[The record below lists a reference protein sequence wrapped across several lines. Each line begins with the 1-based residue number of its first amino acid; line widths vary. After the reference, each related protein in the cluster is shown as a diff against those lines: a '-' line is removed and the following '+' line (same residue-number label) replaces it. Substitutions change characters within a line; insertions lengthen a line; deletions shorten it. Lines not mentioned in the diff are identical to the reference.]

1 MFNSSAEFYDL
12 IYSTIKDYPSEARQI
27 AGLLRRLHPHCET
40 VLDVACGTGE
50 HVRLLAAEGFNVD
63 GLDLEPD
70 LLRIATQ
77 KHSSQF
83 FQADMS
89 DFHLPNRYDAV
100 LCLFSSIGYLVTLD
114 RVTKALMCFREHLAP
129 DGVIVVE
136 PWFGPGGLDTT
147 RVARNV
153 AEADGVRV
161 TRESRV
167 EVEGRV
173 SRLYFDY
180 EISDKTGTRSTSE
193 IHELG
198 LFTTAEMLEQF
209 HQAGLE
215 VEHDPVGLTGRGL
228 YVARVSSRGAA

>member
-1 MFNSSAEFYDL
+1 MFHSSTKFYDL

-27 AGLLRRLHPHCET
+27 AGLLRRLHPQCET

-63 GLDLEPD
+63 GLDLEPG

-77 KHSSQF
+77 KHSSRF

-89 DFHLPNRYDAV
+89 DFHLPHRYDAV

-114 RVTKALMCFREHLAP
+114 RVAKALMCFREHLVP
-129 DGVIVVE
+129 GGVIVVE

-147 RVARNV
+147 RITRNV
-153 AEADGVRV
+153 AEAGGVRV

-167 EVEGRV
+167 EVEERI

-180 EISDKTGTRSTSE
+180 EISDTTGTRCVRE

-198 LFTTAEMLEQF
+198 LFTPAEMLEQF
-209 HQAGLE
+209 HKAGLD
-215 VEHDPVGLTGRGL
+215 VEHDPNGLTGRGL
-228 YVARVSSRGAA
+228 YVARVSP